1 MIPGG
6 RGSGMLKRLVGAP
19 LFRLALWQDQRIVA
33 AQQRNLARFPTA
45 RFTST
50 ALDLM
55 RPHTLALA
63 PRWPWWRLLGPET
76 TVVRAVV
83 LHRAGGGA

>member
-1 MIPGG
+1 
-6 RGSGMLKRLVGAP
+6 MLKRLVGAP

-33 AQQRNLARFPTA
+33 AQRRNLARFPTA

-55 RPHTLALA
+55 RPHIA
-63 PRWPWWRLLGPET
+63 RLLRDGPGGVSVEKST
-76 TVVRAVV
+76 TVW
-83 LHRAGGGA
+83 L